1 MERAATTPLLS
12 RRYARS
18 PDVVFRRI
26 GSEVLLLP
34 IRRNM
39 GDLESIFSLNEVGAR
54 VWELLDGRR
63 SLGEVRDVV
72 LAEFEATA
80 GEVEAD
86 LLEFIARLEALDG
99 LITR

>member
-1 MERAATTPLLS
+1 MPLLS

-26 GSEVLLLP
+26 GPEVLLLP

-39 GDLESIFSLNEVGAR
+39 GDLESIFSLNEVVAR
-54 VWELLDGRR
+54 VWELLDGQR
-63 SLGEVRDVV
+63 SLADVRDVV
-72 LAEFEATA
+72 VSEFETTA

-86 LLEFIARLEALDG
+86 LLEFVARLEALDG
-99 LITR
+99 LITG